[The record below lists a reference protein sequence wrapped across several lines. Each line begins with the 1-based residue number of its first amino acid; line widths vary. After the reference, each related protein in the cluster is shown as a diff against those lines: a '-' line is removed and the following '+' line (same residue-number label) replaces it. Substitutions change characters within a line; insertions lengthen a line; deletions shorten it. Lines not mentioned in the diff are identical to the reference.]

1 MSRKVRFTNGLTE
14 PIEFSADEL
23 SDLPTQQLTV
33 LAEQFHVLTV
43 LMYEELCTRQRAQ
56 RATTELEAMLAGH
69 DETPGLA

>member
-1 MSRKVRFTNGLTE
+1 MNRKFRLTNGLTE
-14 PIEFSADEL
+14 LIEFSADQL

-56 RATTELEAMLAGH
+56 RVTTELEAMLASH
-69 DETPGLA
+69 DERPDIG

>member
-1 MSRKVRFTNGLTE
+1 MNRKFRLTNGLTE
-14 PIEFSADEL
+14 LIEFSADEL

-56 RATTELEAMLAGH
+56 RVTTELEAMLASH

>member
-1 MSRKVRFTNGLTE
+1 L
-14 PIEFSADEL
+14 IEFSADEL

-56 RATTELEAMLAGH
+56 RVTTELEAMLASH

>member
-1 MSRKVRFTNGLTE
+1 MNRKFRLTNGLTE
-14 PIEFSADEL
+14 LIEFSADEL

-56 RATTELEAMLAGH
+56 RVTTELEAMLASH
-69 DETPGLA
+69 DETPDLG

>member
-1 MSRKVRFTNGLTE
+1 MSRKVRLTNGLTE

>member
-1 MSRKVRFTNGLTE
+1 MSRKFRLTNGLTE

-23 SDLPTQQLTV
+23 SDLPTQQLTL

-56 RATTELEAMLAGH
+56 RATAELEAMLASH
-69 DETPGLA
+69 DENPGLV

>member
-1 MSRKVRFTNGLTE
+1 MNRKIRLTNGLTE
-14 PIEFSADEL
+14 PIEFSANEL

-56 RATTELEAMLAGH
+56 RATTELEAMLASH
-69 DETPGLA
+69 DERPDIG